1 MQITLNFSSEAVD
14 VLERFIAAVGVA
26 QTGGAQASQIA
37 VTEEA
42 VTEEAVTEETV
53 TEETVTEESS
63 KPKKATKNRD
73 KQPDLSAIKS
83 AIKESS
89 LDKGRIMDLMKTK
102 FAAEKVTDI
111 PQERWSEFIVALGT
125 AV

>member
-26 QTGGAQASQIA
+26 KSEAEPSTTAETAETAETKSEEPAA
-37 VTEEA
+37 VA
-42 VTEEAVTEETV
+42 DVADAAK
-53 TEETVTEESS
+53 ESAKSEKPS
-63 KPKKATKNRD
+63 KKTA

-83 AIKESS
+83 AIKESP
-89 LDKGRIMDLMKTK
+89 LDKGRILDLMKIK
-102 FAAEKVTDI
+102 FGAEKVTDI
-111 PQERWSEFIVALGT
+111 PQERWSEFIIELGT